1 MVRDQATEIVERAR
15 ALRSPTKPIAAK
27 PMRNIAQ
34 PTARERRNVD
44 RVLFVEPHRQR
55 PRPNCFP
62 NRSWSL
68 GLARRRQN
76 RALIRPGPIDS
87 DVSKGAARW
96 ANSLRAS
103 RVADRAQERG
113 PGR

>member
-34 PTARERRNVD
+34 ADGSGTPERRSCCSWS
-44 RVLFVEPHRQR
+44 PHRQR

-87 DVSKGAARW
+87 DGSKGAARW

-113 PGR
+113 RGR